1 MLHQLIEFAQ
11 RENLKSEPGFKPK
24 SVRWL
29 ILFTPDGR
37 FIAPVIDLTGGD
49 KKSKGREFSKC
60 PELTFSELISGK
72 LRHFLIDSL
81 DKVALFT
88 KEDATEKEIG
98 DHNSF
103 VSLLEKA
110 TGVLPSLSAIAV
122 SLRDDA
128 VLATIQNDLKERKAK
143 PTDSATIGL
152 LTGSTP
158 EIFVELSDWHD
169 WWREFRQLL
178 ADTKHLAVS
187 TKSKAKAKRQMRCFL
202 SGELVD
208 PAPTQLKI
216 TGLSDVG
223 GLPAGDVISS
233 FDKESFGHFN
243 FSQGE
248 NAAMSEEMVKTFTDA
263 LNHLIQRKSV
273 RLAETKV
280 VYWYSK
286 PVSDEDDV
294 IKDLFAGTE
303 LEDDNTEA
311 DSKIVTAPSM
321 QEVASS
327 ESKARKLLESIR
339 AGERTDLANCEFFA
353 VTLSGNSGRV
363 VIRDWMQGRFQDIAE
378 NIDAWFSDLTIVSRD
393 GRAVLSRHKFAAV
406 LASGVRD
413 LKDVPSPTVASLWR
427 CALQRQPIPNSLM
440 AQTLQRVRIDI
451 IQDQSARH
459 ARLGLLR
466 AFCNRNPGVPSMNAE
481 FDEAVDHPAYLSG
494 RIMALLAS
502 IQEAALGKVG
512 AGVVQRYYAAASA
525 TPALV
530 LGRLVRTAQIAHLP
544 KLEGGLQHF
553 FESQMTET
561 WGRLKSAPPTTLSLE
576 EQTLFAMGY
585 YHQQAARYKSKSKS
599 DANSTDE

>member
-1 MLHQLIEFAQ
+1 MLHQLVEYAR
-11 RENLKSEPGFKPK
+11 RENLASEPGFKPK

-29 ILFTPDGR
+29 ILFTLDGR
-37 FIAPVIDLTGGD
+37 FITPVIDLTNGET
-49 KKSKGREFSKC
+49 KSKGREFLKC

-88 KEDATEKEIG
+88 KENITEKEIG

-103 VSLLEKA
+103 VGLLEKA
-110 TGVLPSLSAIAV
+110 TGVLPALSAIAA
-122 SLRDDA
+122 SLRDDE
-128 VLATIQNDLKERKAK
+128 VLAAIQNDLKERKAK
-143 PTDSATIGL
+143 PSDSATIGVML
-152 LTGSTP
+152 GSTP
-158 EIFVELSDWHD
+158 EIFAESSDWHG
-169 WWREFRQLL
+169 WWRDFRRSL
-178 ADTKHLAVS
+178 ADRKQAATS
-187 TKSKAKAKRQMRCFL
+187 TKTKKKGKMRCFL

-243 FSQGE
+243 FAQGE

-273 RLAETKV
+273 RLADTKV

-286 PVSDEDDV
+286 PISDEDDIV
-294 IKDLFAGTE
+294 KDIFAGTD
-303 LEDDNTEA
+303 LDDDDTDT
-311 DSKIVTAPSM
+311 DSTKSKAPSR
-321 QEVASS
+321 QEIASS
-327 ESKARKLLESIR
+327 ESKARRLLESIR
-339 AGERTDLANCEFFA
+339 SGERTDLANCEFFA

-363 VIRDWMQGRFQDIAE
+363 VIRDWMQGRFQDIAA
-378 NIDAWFSDLTIVSRD
+378 NIDAWINDMSIISRD
-393 GRAVLSRHKFAAV
+393 GKSTITRHKFAAV
-406 LASGVRD
+406 LAAGVRD
-413 LKDVPSPTVASLWR
+413 LKDVASSTVAALWR
-427 CALQRQPIPNSLM
+427 SALQRRPIPNSMM
-440 AQTLQRVRIDI
+440 AQTLQRVRIDV
-451 IQDQSARH
+451 IQDRSARH

-466 AFCNRNPGVPSMNAE
+466 AFCNRNTGVPHMNAE
-481 FDEAVDHPAYLSG
+481 LDEALNNPAYLSG

-544 KLEGGLQHF
+544 KLDGGLQHF
-553 FESQMTET
+553 FESQMADT
-561 WGRLKSAPPTTLSLE
+561 WGRLKLAPPTTLSLE

-585 YHQQAARYKSKSKS
+585 YHQQAARYKSRT
-599 DANSTDE
+599 STEAKNNGE